1 MESEL
6 RDSDAVRTWP
16 EKGGSVAAEKEGDHC
31 LLDTLKRSQPDCP
44 SGDALEISFLVRQI
58 ASTKGVLWR
67 RGNRNI
73 PTLTH
78 PQDKAGASISQPQS
92 RSGCHPK
99 TTSNFFFGPREP

>member
-31 LLDTLKRSQPDCP
+31 LLDTLKRSQP

-67 RGNRNI
+67 TGNRNI

-78 PQDKAGASISQPQS
+78 PPASW
-92 RSGCHPK
+92 GL
-99 TTSNFFFGPREP
+99 NFSAAV

>member
-31 LLDTLKRSQPDCP
+31 LLDTLKRSQP

-67 RGNRNI
+67 TGNRNI
-73 PTLTH
+73 PTTH
-78 PQDKAGASISQPQS
+78 PPSGQGLPAGASISQPQS
-92 RSGCHPK
+92 F
-99 TTSNFFFGPREP
+99 TV